1 MRKRDAGK
9 ASPREIDRI
18 LRGMASKRGKKKGST
33 FGTELGARLR
43 AIRDKRGLTQQ
54 QLADRLHTYPP
65 RISQYES
72 GVVVPEAETLAALAQ
87 ALEVSLDELVFGR
100 PPSSGEDGISDVRL
114 RERVRELEKVHP
126 RFREAAIT
134 VIDAFVVQG
143 SHEATTERLQSGGK
157 R

>member
-1 MRKRDAGK
+1 MRKRAATK
-9 ASPREIDRI
+9 RFRREIDPI
-18 LRGMASKRGKKKGST
+18 LGGMASTRGKKKGST
-33 FGTELGARLR
+33 FAKELGARLR
-43 AIRDKRGLTQQ
+43 ATRDKRGLTQQ
-54 QLADRLHTYPP
+54 QLADRLKSYPP

-72 GVVVPEAETLAALAQ
+72 GVVVPEAETLAALAA
-87 ALEVSLDELVFGR
+87 ALEISLDELVLGR
-100 PPSSGEDGISDVRL
+100 PAAGGEDGISDVRL